1 MKKNRRK
8 VCIQTEKKIR
18 KIGDDLFKENQKT
31 HHDDNDDNIDNDGE
45 DSNKWH
51 IFDIAFLWF
60 HGIPMSVIWIK
71 TRVDCSGVLCN
82 IILMRWG

>member
-1 MKKNRRK
+1 MTKNRRK

-45 DSNKWH
+45 DSNK
-51 IFDIAFLWF
+51 
-60 HGIPMSVIWIK
+60 
-71 TRVDCSGVLCN
+71 
-82 IILMRWG
+82 